1 MKKTIQGFVSIFLAL
16 IILPVY
22 TFALLTID
30 TSKISAAKNHLRISN
45 DIVVDSILSN
55 YNKDLYESYNI
66 LGIDKDQSYLEE
78 YANVIAKSNIED
90 NYSNFYKSHLENLNL
105 DVGDKDLLINT
116 DNFKK
121 QIIDYMSLKATY
133 DFGNGVYN
141 LVNMMSES
149 KSYSKLLDKK
159 YDYEKEYSKIN
170 LNLEKIGENFVS
182 YKDKVEEINKII
194 TKQAKDYTNL
204 LEEIDSV
211 DGEEEE
217 KNEEILNIISKFK
230 DDKNKE
236 LKELSDMNKVYT
248 SIIKDLKKLDEA
260 IYKSNLRLEDLN
272 KELSKVKNKEIQ
284 NNIKAELNSA
294 NLDFNK
300 ENIDKLLG
308 KLEENE
314 NNINKVI
321 SFIENNSE
329 HLKSDGLINSYQQIN
344 TSDMDLKKLP
354 LLGKYKIYNKL
365 VNQAEKTKEDKE
377 EKKEAKENR
386 KKITSLAKK
395 SKEVKNDSKKYAED
409 YINQNQKKLLD
420 NFSLDIDSNLDNI
433 ENYNSYKNILKKT
446 DTIIPEKVNTSKDNI
461 LISMY
466 LVDKFSD
473 KLSGNEFNSQL
484 EYILFGHNSLSKNEN
499 IIQASIFSI
508 RFLLNSLY
516 AYTNADL
523 TREATMVATAI
534 GGWTS
539 FGVPILRS
547 LLLAGM
553 SVGESFIDISTLNK
567 AENLVAFKNK
577 ASWQVSLSNL
587 DNIIANNLSKIT
599 SSALDNIY
607 ETIEDYSADSLDS
620 IEDRVNEFTK
630 QTIDGISQ
638 QIIAE
643 FLNPIQNLLVN
654 TLGMETTDI
663 KKELINVLDNIE
675 KNINGES
682 ELIINIKKEVFV
694 YIKNKVLKEFQ
705 NIEENTILA
714 YFNSL
719 VKDIENK
726 VKSKTRSVNE
736 KLKTNINEAISNN
749 KIKMKES
756 IDKAISQYIGDL
768 GGDYN
773 NSSGNKSGLT
783 FNYKDYLFALTLF
796 RLSSSDQDSIL
807 KRALLVIDHEIKK
820 ASPNFNISNI
830 IVSFELSSSIKINTN
845 FLKEY
850 IKIGQIEEKKRGAY

>member
-1 MKKTIQGFVSIFLAL
+1 MKKNIQGFVSIFLAL

-55 YNKDLYESYNI
+55 YNKDLYEKYNI

-78 YANVIAKSNIED
+78 YANFIAKSNIED
-90 NYSNFYKSHLENLNL
+90 NYSTFYKSHLEYLNL
-105 DVGDKDLLINT
+105 DIHDKDLLINT

-121 QIIDYMSLKATY
+121 QIIDYMSLKGSY
-133 DFGNGVYN
+133 DFGNGIYN

-170 LNLEKIGENFVS
+170 LDIEKIAENFIS
-182 YKDKVEEINKII
+182 YKERVEEINKII
-194 TKQAKDYTNL
+194 ENQAKDYTKL
-204 LEEIDSV
+204 MEEIDSV
-211 DGEEEE
+211 AGEDEE
-217 KNEEILNIISKFK
+217 KNEEISNIILRFK
-230 DDKNKE
+230 DDKNKD
-236 LKELSDMNKVYT
+236 LRELSDMNKVYA

-314 NNINKVI
+314 NNISDVI
-321 SFIENNSE
+321 SFIETNNE
-329 HLKSDGLINSYQQIN
+329 YLEEDDLINSYHQIN
-344 TSDMDLKKLP
+344 TSNRDLKKLP
-354 LLGKYKIYNKL
+354 LLGKYKIYKKL
-365 VNQAEKTKEDKE
+365 INQGEKTEGDKE
-377 EKKEAKENR
+377 KKKEAKENR
-386 KKITSLAKK
+386 KKIKNLAKK
-395 SKEVKNDSKKYAED
+395 SKEIKNDSKKYAEN
-409 YINQNQKKLLD
+409 YINENQKNLLD
-420 NFSLDIDSNLDNI
+420 NFTIDIDSNLDNI
-433 ENYNSYKNILKKT
+433 ENYDSYKNILKKT

-473 KLSGNEFNSQL
+473 KLSVNDFNSQL

-534 GGWTS
+534 GGWTG

-607 ETIEDYSADSLDS
+607 ETIEDYSTDSLDS

-638 QIIAE
+638 QIVAE

-663 KKELINVLDNIE
+663 KQELINVLDNIE
-675 KNINGES
+675 KNISGES
-682 ELIINIKKEVFV
+682 DLILNIKKDVFV
-694 YIKNKVLKEFQ
+694 YIKNKVLNEFQ
-705 NIEENTILA
+705 SIEENTILA

-736 KLKTNINEAISNN
+736 RLKTNINGALSDN

-756 IDKAISQYIGDL
+756 LDKAISQYIGDL

-773 NSSGNKSGLT
+773 NSSANKSGLT

-807 KRALLVIDHEIKK
+807 KRALLVMDHEISK
-820 ASPNFNISNI
+820 ASPNFSISNI
-830 IVSFELSSSIKINTN
+830 IVSFELNSTIKINTN

-850 IKIGQIEEKKRGAY
+850 INIGQIEEKKRGAY

>member
-1 MKKTIQGFVSIFLAL
+1 MKNTIQGFVSIFLAL

-30 TSKISAAKNHLRISN
+30 TSKISAAKSHLRISN
-45 DIVVDSILSN
+45 DIVVDSILAN
-55 YNKDLYESYNI
+55 YNKDLYENYNI
-66 LGIDKDQSYLEE
+66 LGLDKDQTYLEE
-78 YANVIAKSNIED
+78 YASFIAKANIED
-90 NYSNFYKSHLENLNL
+90 NYSNFYKSHLEKLNI
-105 DVGDKDLLINT
+105 DIDDKDLLINT

-121 QIIDYMSLKATY
+121 QIIDYMSLKASY
-133 DFGNGVYN
+133 DFSNGIYN

-170 LNLEKIGENFVS
+170 LDIEKISENFIT
-182 YKDKVEEINKII
+182 YKDKVEDINKII
-194 TKQAKDYTNL
+194 ENQAKDYTNL
-204 LEEIDSV
+204 IEEIDNV
-211 DGEEEE
+211 DGEEED
-217 KNEEILNIISKFK
+217 KNEETLNIISKFK

-248 SIIKDLKKLDEA
+248 SMIKDLKKLDQA

-272 KELSKVKNKEIQ
+272 EELSKVKNKEIQ

-294 NLDFNK
+294 NLEFNK

-314 NNINKVI
+314 NNINNVI
-321 SFIENNSE
+321 SFIETNNE
-329 HLKSDGLINSYQQIN
+329 FLKEEILIDNYQKISISN
-344 TSDMDLKKLP
+344 EDLKKLP
-354 LLGKYKIYNKL
+354 LLGNYKVYKKL
-365 VNQAEKTKEDKE
+365 LNQTEKSEADKE
-377 EKKEAKENR
+377 KKKEAKENR
-386 KKITSLAKK
+386 KKIKSLAKK
-395 SKEVKNDSKKYAED
+395 SKEIKNDSKKYAEN
-409 YINQNQKKLLD
+409 YINENQKKLLE
-420 NFSLDIDSNLDNI
+420 NFTLDIDSNLDNI
-433 ENYNSYKNILKKT
+433 ENYDSYKNILKKT
-446 DTIIPEKVNTSKDNI
+446 ETIIPEKVDTSKDNI

-473 KLSGNEFNSQL
+473 KLSENEFNSQL

-523 TREATMVATAI
+523 TREATMLATAI
-534 GGWTS
+534 GGWTG

-553 SVGESFIDISTLNK
+553 SVGESFIDISTLNRS
-567 AENLVAFKNK
+567 ENLVAFKNK

-587 DNIIANNLSKIT
+587 DNIIANNLSTIT

-607 ETIEDYSADSLDS
+607 ETIEDYSTDSLDS

-630 QTIDGISQ
+630 QTVDGISQ

-663 KKELINVLDNIE
+663 KKELIKVLDNIE
-675 KNINGES
+675 KNISGES
-682 ELIINIKKEVFV
+682 ELILSIKKEVFA
-694 YIKNKVLKEFQ
+694 YIKNRVLEEFQ
-705 NIEENTILA
+705 SIEENNILA
-714 YFNSL
+714 YFNSF
-719 VKDIENK
+719 VKDIEYI
-726 VKSKTRSVNE
+726 VKSKTKSVNE
-736 KLKTNINEAISNN
+736 KLKININEALSNN

-756 IDKAISQYIGDL
+756 LDQAISQYIGDL

-796 RLSSSDQDSIL
+796 RLSSADQDSIL

-820 ASPNFNISNI
+820 ESPNFDISNI

-845 FLKEY
+845 FLKTY
-850 IKIGQIEEKKRGAY
+850 IKMGQIEEKKRGAY

>member
-1 MKKTIQGFVSIFLAL
+1 MKKTIHGFVSIFLAL

-55 YNKDLYESYNI
+55 YNKNLYESYNI

-78 YANVIAKSNIED
+78 YANFIAKSNIED

-159 YDYEKEYSKIN
+159 FDYEKEYSKIN

-194 TKQAKDYTNL
+194 AKQAKDYANL
-204 LEEIDSV
+204 LKEIDGI

-236 LKELSDMNKVYT
+236 LKELNDMNKIYI
-248 SIIKDLKKLDEA
+248 SIIKDLKTLDEA

-272 KELSKVKNKEIQ
+272 QELSKVKNKEIQ

-300 ENIDKLLG
+300 ENIDNLLG

-321 SFIENNSE
+321 SFIKTNNE
-329 HLKSDGLINSYQQIN
+329 YLKEDDLINSYQQID

-354 LLGKYKIYNKL
+354 LLGNYKIYKKL
-365 VNQAEKTKEDKE
+365 VNQADKTEEDKE
-377 EKKEAKENR
+377 KKKEAKENR

-395 SKEVKNDSKKYAED
+395 SEEIKNDSKKYAEA

-433 ENYNSYKNILKKT
+433 ENYDSYKNILKKT

-473 KLSGNEFNSQL
+473 KLSVNDFNSQL

-523 TREATMVATAI
+523 TREATTVATAI
-534 GGWTS
+534 GGWTG

-607 ETIEDYSADSLDS
+607 ETIENYSTDSLDS
-620 IEDRVNEFTK
+620 IEDRVDEFTK

-675 KNINGES
+675 KNISGEC

-705 NIEENTILA
+705 SIEENTILA

-726 VKSKTRSVNE
+726 VKSKTKSVNE

-749 KIKMKES
+749 KIKMQES